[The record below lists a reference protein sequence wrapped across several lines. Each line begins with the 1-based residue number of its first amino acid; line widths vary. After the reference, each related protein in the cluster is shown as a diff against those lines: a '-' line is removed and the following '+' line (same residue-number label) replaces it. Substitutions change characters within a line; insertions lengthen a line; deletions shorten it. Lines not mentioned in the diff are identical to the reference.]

1 MVVVVVKE
9 FGEVETESGDGGFFV
24 GDEGGFPAFLKD
36 GVLDLFDFAVGLG
49 STGMNESVFDSEFGE
64 GLTEAM
70 IDELVSPVGGDLSEL
85 PLPAGQVLCDTE
97 R

>member
-1 MVVVVVKE
+1 VGSVVVVVGEE
-9 FGEVETESGDGGFFV
+9 FGEVESEAGDGGFFV

-70 IDELVSPVGGDLSEL
+70 IDELVSPVGGGSPPVPS
-85 PLPAGQVLCDTE
+85 PLG
-97 R
+97 